1 MKISYD
7 IFILHYISIISMT
20 TISVPLSADDL
31 KFLEDKVAET
41 GRTKADIMREAL
53 KLYAED
59 MAVARILRAA
69 AEPSLDGDLDA
80 LASKI

>member
-1 MKISYD
+1 
-7 IFILHYISIISMT
+7 MT
-20 TISVPLSADDL
+20 TISVPLSAHDL

-53 KLYAED
+53 KLYADE

-69 AEPSLDGDLDA
+69 EEPSLDGDLDA

>member
-1 MKISYD
+1 MA
-7 IFILHYISIISMT
+7 
-20 TISVPLSADDL
+20 TISVPLSAHDL

-53 KLYAED
+53 KLYADE
-59 MAVARILRAA
+59 MAVSRILRAA
-69 AEPSLDGDLDA
+69 DEPSLDGDLDT

>member
-1 MKISYD
+1 
-7 IFILHYISIISMT
+7 MT
-20 TISVPLSADDL
+20 TISVPLSAGDL

-59 MAVARILRAA
+59 MAVASILRAA
-69 AEPSLDGDLDA
+69 AEPSLDGDLDL

>member
-1 MKISYD
+1 
-7 IFILHYISIISMT
+7 MT

-53 KLYAED
+53 KLYADE

-69 AEPSLDGDLDA
+69 EEPSLGGDLDV
-80 LASKI
+80 LASQI